1 MEKPKMGN
9 ILQSAENDFI
19 SGIRVLLVEARQSV
33 VKQVNA
39 TMIKTYYEIGRRI
52 VEQEQQGKEVA
63 NYGDYILVRLSE
75 SLSGSFGKGFS
86 KRNLELMRQFYL
98 TYRIAKSPIS
108 QSLSWTHYIRLMRI
122 SDPDERCF
130 YEIEAANNNWSVRE
144 LNRQFDSALYQRLA
158 LSRDKEAVKE
168 LAIKGQ
174 TIEKPE
180 DILKDP
186 YVLEFTGLP
195 ELPQYTESKL
205 EQRLID
211 ELQTFLLELGKGFSF
226 VGRQQR
232 ITIDE
237 DHYFVD
243 LVFYNRFLRAFV
255 LVDLKIGQL
264 KHQDLGQMQMYVHY
278 YDRFVKMPDE
288 NKTIGIILCRDKK
301 DALVEITLPDETN
314 PIFASK
320 YQTVLPNKEELKA
333 LIEKR

>member
-1 MEKPKMGN
+1 MDMKYAIQN
-9 ILQSAENDFI
+9 TENVFI
-19 SGIRVLLVEARQSV
+19 SGIRDLLVEARNSV

-39 TMIKTYYEIGRRI
+39 TMVKTYYEIGRRI
-52 VEQEQQGKEVA
+52 VEQEQQGKDVA
-63 NYGDYILVRLSE
+63 NYGDYLLVRLSE

-98 TYRIAKSPIS
+98 TYKIAKSPIS

-122 SDPDERCF
+122 SDPDERRF
-130 YEIEAANNNWSVRE
+130 YEIETENNNWSVRE
-144 LNRQFDSALYQRLA
+144 LNRQFDSALYQRLL
-158 LSRDKEAVKE
+158 LSRDKDAVKE
-168 LAIKGQ
+168 LSVKGQ
-174 TIEKPE
+174 IVERPE

-195 ELPQYTESKL
+195 ELPQYTESRL

-211 ELQTFLLELGKGFSF
+211 ELQTFLLELGKGFTF

-232 ITIDE
+232 ITIEE
-237 DHYFVD
+237 DHYYVD
-243 LVFYNRFLRAFV
+243 LVFYNRYLKAFV

-320 YQTVLPNKEELKA
+320 YQTVLPNKEELKS
-333 LIEKR
+333 LIEKK

>member
-1 MEKPKMGN
+1 MLWPGN
-9 ILQSAENDFI
+9 CFI

-122 SDPDERCF
+122 SDPDERRF
-130 YEIEAANNNWSVRE
+130 YEIEAVNNNWSVRE